1 MSHVARISFASDLPR
16 DMVRE
21 RARRSDDDDLGSSS
35 RASLLPNYRSEEKKE
50 HNEPEKR

>member
-1 MSHVARISFASDLPR
+1 MWHEDHSSLISPR

-35 RASLLPNYRSEEKKE
+35 RASLLPNYRSEERKE